1 MMTKETRVLL
11 LASNILGNATASRRF
26 MEALRIIPNLTLEMV
41 SVSQSE
47 LDEVNLPF
55 GLNKFQAIKTYWVT
69 RRKLWV
75 LRQENFDVVL
85 CITSQPLLALHGL
98 FKQARIAMWFD
109 ALPIHPEKG
118 LRGWLLNAF
127 GQFIY
132 NLAFKRVNVLLPMSQ
147 WAKKQ
152 ITDFRFPSADKT
164 AVCYVG
170 VLLDKWRRPQLGCA
184 KNKSPTRVL
193 TVSND
198 ARRKGLIDFFSHI
211 KNNAIDI
218 SAYQFVVVTNEKN
231 SQLLSLAQDLG
242 IQMIN
247 DITHDS
253 LDRLIAEYH
262 QADIFFLPTKADM
275 LPNVLIEAT
284 AAGLPIVASD
294 IGAINEVVEDGVNGR
309 LVKSGDWQGFLQ
321 ALDTVRALPRG
332 DHPAILEKF
341 SDAQFCRVIASA
353 IS

>member
-1 MMTKETRVLL
+1 MPKETRVLL

-26 MEALRIIPNLTLEMV
+26 VEALHAIPNLTLEVV
-41 SVSQSE
+41 SVSQNE

-55 GLNKFQAIKTYWVT
+55 GLNKFQAIKTYLVT
-69 RRKLWV
+69 RQKL
-75 LRQENFDVVL
+75 RIHKRENFDMVL

-118 LRGWLLNAF
+118 LRGWLLNTF
-127 GQFIY
+127 GRLIY
-132 NLAFKRVNVLLPMSQ
+132 NRAFKRINVLLPMSQ

-152 ITDFRFPSADKT
+152 ITDFRFPYADKT

-170 VLLDKWRRPQLGCA
+170 VLLDKWRPHLGRA
-184 KNKSPTRVL
+184 KKESLTRVL

-198 ARRKGLIDFFSHI
+198 ARRKGLIDFFNYI
-211 KNNAIDI
+211 KKNSIDMA
-218 SAYQFVVVTNEKN
+218 AYHFVVVTNEKN
-231 SQLLSLAQDLG
+231 SQFLSLAQDLG
-242 IQMIN
+242 IQIIS

-341 SDAQFCRVIASA
+341 SDTRFCRVIASA